1 MSLISGSYSRACG
14 GGGAPDCRGDIVENC
29 LKEGVRCEAAKVALQ
44 LRARG
49 ARRARA
55 GSRRFLE
62 AVRTPRLIADMIV
75 NWMKRG
81 EFQLQRRVQASP
93 KENLRLATLLFCLVW
108 FGFYS
113 WTFRAQ
119 EYGGAAH
126 LGNYRVN
133 LVTCPHFPTRA
144 GGSNFVPSR
153 RTSQRQTTLCGLSI
167 RRKGETYLLRS
178 ICLSHE
184 KRASGLI

>member
-81 EFQLQRRVQASP
+81 EFQQQRRVQASP
-93 KENLRLATLLFCLVW
+93 KENLRLATLLFGLDFMAGPFVPRNMVVHTSATI
-108 FGFYS
+108 GI
-113 WTFRAQ
+113 
-119 EYGGAAH
+119 
-126 LGNYRVN
+126 N
-133 LVTCPHFPTRA
+133 LVTFCSGVGIKRCSESTNDKQP
-144 GGSNFVPSR
+144 FVVYV
-153 RTSQRQTTLCGLSI
+153 L
-167 RRKGETYLLRS
+167 GER
-178 ICLSHE
+178 E
-184 KRASGLI
+184 KRTCSGQYVYLMRRELPD